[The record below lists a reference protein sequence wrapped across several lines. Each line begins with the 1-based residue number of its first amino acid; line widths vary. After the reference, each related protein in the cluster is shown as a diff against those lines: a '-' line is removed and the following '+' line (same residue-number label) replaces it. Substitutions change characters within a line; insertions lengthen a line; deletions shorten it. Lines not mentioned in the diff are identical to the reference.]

1 MEKYRKGC
9 LCGEGGGVLASR
21 QGKAHQLSSSPD
33 NYTPEH
39 LLTWTP
45 GHLDNCTPAHLLTWT
60 PGHLNNCTSGH
71 QLSSSHE
78 NCKPEQMHTW
88 TPGHQLNSSPD
99 NTWTFNLLTYLLFQR
114 EQREARKGFWLKE
127 GGASRRK
134 MGDQQRCNNW

>member
-33 NYTPEH
+33 NCTPEH

-60 PGHLNNCTSGH
+60 P
-71 QLSSSHE
+71 E

-114 EQREARKGFWLKE
+114 EQKSSKKVLIGIKE
-127 GGASRRK
+127 GGFGMNPLFTYNVCEQYVYADK
-134 MGDQQRCNNW
+134 PI